1 MTTLT
6 DLIVNFGDVIELDF
20 PKWDLP
26 KTADI
31 LMKHPGWKYYQ
42 PHKPGYN
49 RYGLSVTSLDGNYSG
64 EPDLF
69 SLREYAK
76 MTGKQY
82 AETDFKKRTN
92 VVSFIPELNPLLDFF
107 EPNLGRTHFL
117 RLDRG
122 GFFPPHRDNG
132 AIVKSPTFRILVP
145 LHNFGVNDMKW
156 VQDEHLL
163 KLNLGSTYF
172 INTTKLHSLFS
183 FVDNCIMLVINVH
196 ESPEILSKMVRHVVA
211 I

>member
-82 AETDFKKRTN
+82 TETDFKKRTN

-107 EPNLGRTHFL
+107 
-117 RLDRG
+117 
-122 GFFPPHRDNG
+122 
-132 AIVKSPTFRILVP
+132 
-145 LHNFGVNDMKW
+145 
-156 VQDEHLL
+156 
-163 KLNLGSTYF
+163 
-172 INTTKLHSLFS
+172 
-183 FVDNCIMLVINVH
+183 
-196 ESPEILSKMVRHVVA
+196 
-211 I
+211 